1 MNYKNKF
8 SHIERFN
15 EALKITQKYPFKIPI
30 ICEKYPNLSNIPDI
44 KKHKYLVPM
53 ELTIGNFL
61 YIIRK
66 NINITPEK
74 ALFIYINNIIPPT
87 STNMITLYDNYKDEE
102 GFLYINYSSENTF
115 G

>member
-1 MNYKNKF
+1 MEFKKRFSFIERINESYRIKNKYM
-8 SHIERFN
+8 N
-15 EALKITQKYPFKIPI
+15 KIPI
-30 ICEKYPNLSNIPDI
+30 ICEKNKYILDIPDI
-44 KKHKYLVPM
+44 IKTKYLVTYD
-53 ELTIGNFL
+53 LTVGNFL

-87 STNMITLYDNYKDEE
+87 STNMITLYDNYKDED
-102 GFLYINYSSENTF
+102 GYLYINYSSENTF